1 MKGKHNLAV
10 YFIVSYSD
18 GNCSNSKNDDAAF
31 CWWWFSQKRRRASS
45 QVPWDDVDDV
55 NFAFGS
61 TCTVKMP
68 NVIQSFSFLKISEI
82 AQK

>member
-31 CWWWFSQKRRRASS
+31 CCGGSLKNEEERR
-45 QVPWDDVDDV
+45 
-55 NFAFGS
+55 
-61 TCTVKMP
+61 VK
-68 NVIQSFSFLKISEI
+68 FLGMTWMT
-82 AQK
+82 

>member
-31 CWWWFSQKRRRASS
+31 CWWFSQKRRRASS
-45 QVPWDDVDDV
+45 QVPGDVDDV
-55 NFAFGS
+55 ISHLEARA
-61 TCTVKMP
+61 TVKILK
-68 NVIQSFSFLKISEI
+68 VIQSFS
-82 AQK
+82 